1 MGTGKQ
7 TPTDPKMEEQAKETS
22 QTFVADGNWQQSQ
35 SDVKLKSEF
44 SAIRLQAYKSGD
56 EFNSVFSEVD

>member
-1 MGTGKQ
+1 
-7 TPTDPKMEEQAKETS
+7 MEEQAKETS

-56 EFNSVFSEVD
+56 EFNSVVSEVD